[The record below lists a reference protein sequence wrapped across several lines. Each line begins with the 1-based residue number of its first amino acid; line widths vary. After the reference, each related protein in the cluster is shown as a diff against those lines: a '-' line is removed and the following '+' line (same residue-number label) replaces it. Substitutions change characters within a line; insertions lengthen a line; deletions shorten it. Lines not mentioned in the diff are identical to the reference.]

1 MHYVQ
6 CPGIY
11 DDTVER
17 EKLNTMRVFFWKLMF
32 SVIVDRS
39 DCRFFG
45 RDDFYE
51 MYRCSD
57 QIKALQQGINVYF
70 IGPNRLPWSRFYPN

>member
-11 DDTVER
+11 DDTVGR

-45 RDDFYE
+45 RDDFY
-51 MYRCSD
+51 
-57 QIKALQQGINVYF
+57 
-70 IGPNRLPWSRFYPN
+70 